1 MYAMVMNRVGGP
13 EVLEWQELPT
23 PEPGPDEVL
32 IRIAYAG
39 VNPADWKDREGHLSR
54 YYPYQFPYV
63 IGMDGAGVV
72 EKVGPG
78 VVDYQPGDRVV
89 TCSYHGKG
97 RWGSYAEY
105 VATPLRTIAQLPAAI
120 GFAEAATIPIAGMT
134 AWQAVH
140 DKGQIQAGQRV
151 LVHGGSGAVGSFAVQ
166 FAKHTG
172 ALVAATSSGAKA
184 DYVRGLGADL
194 VIDYKTQDIAAALH
208 AWAPGGVDVIVDAV
222 SCGTLPQAFDL
233 LHAGGTLVSIPTL
246 VGDGDVEADFK
257 AAAERGLTKVFSV
270 MNDEVAYRDMAAI
283 IELVVAGAVRVP
295 PLDVLPIQQAG
306 QAHTLVE
313 QGRVTG
319 KIVLKVA
326 DISG

>member
-39 VNPADWKDREGHLSR
+39 VNPADWKDREGHLAR

-78 VVDYQPGDRVV
+78 VVDYRPGDRVV

-105 VATPLRTIAQLPAAI
+105 VATPQRTVAHLPAAL

-140 DKGQIQAGQRV
+140 NSGQIQAGQRV
-151 LVHGGSGAVGSFAVQ
+151 LVHGGSGAVGSFALQ
-166 FAKHTG
+166 FAKQAG
-172 ALVAATSSGAKA
+172 ALVAATSSGKKA

-194 VIDYKTQDIAAALH
+194 VIDYKTQDIAEALL
-208 AWAPGGVDVIVDAV
+208 AWAPGGVDVIIDAV
-222 SCGTLPQAFDL
+222 SCGTLPVAFDL
-233 LHAGGTLVSIPTL
+233 LRTGGKLVSIPTL

-257 AAAERGLTKVFSV
+257 TAAERGLTKVFSV

-295 PLDVLPIQQAG
+295 TLEVLPIQQAG
-306 QAHTLVE
+306 RAHTLVE
-313 QGRVTG
+313 RGQVTG

-326 DISG
+326 DIPA

>member
-105 VATPLRTIAQLPAAI
+105 VATPLRTVAQLPAAI